1 MSQSAYPSMIWQTYD
16 YYYDLTGAYFGAKTA
31 CEPVHIQWNPATNSV
46 KIINNKP
53 YDITGLTAEA
63 SVYNMDGQIVPG
75 YSIKKQINVSAT
87 SATEAFEAFEK
98 SADLPKLSQVHFLK
112 LKLFDVNS
120 KLLSENFY
128 WIGNT
133 YLDYT
138 GLNKMPSV
146 GSSLSVSRP
155 VISIAKNGINKLLK
169 YVIVNNSK
177 TTAAFGIRTQLLN
190 NAGAQLLPALYNDG
204 YFSLMQGEI
213 KTLEVE
219 IDPKLLN
226 GGYKLKVKAYN
237 D

>member
-1 MSQSAYPSMIWQTYD
+1 
-16 YYYDLTGAYFGAKTA
+16 
-31 CEPVHIQWNPATNSV
+31 
-46 KIINNKP
+46 
-53 YDITGLTAEA
+53 
-63 SVYNMDGQIVPG
+63 
-75 YSIKKQINVSAT
+75 
-87 SATEAFEAFEK
+87 
-98 SADLPKLSQVHFLK
+98 
-112 LKLFDVNS
+112 
-120 KLLSENFY
+120 
-128 WIGNT
+128 
-133 YLDYT
+133 
-138 GLNKMPSV
+138 MPSV

-190 NAGAQLLPALYNDG
+190 NTGAQLLPALYNDG

-237 D
+237 N